1 MSDLESII
9 AVSEPFEEEF
19 EANALGSIEAEE
31 VKKNKKRKKKKTSVV
46 EGTLSFNFNIA
57 VALVEDN
64 SNVVENEFTEAV
76 GEIEGRNSILCLSV
90 RRYVSLKVD

>member
-19 EANALGSIEAEE
+19 EANASGSIEAEVQANVDE
-31 VKKNKKRKKKKTSVV
+31 D
-46 EGTLSFNFNIA
+46 TLSFNSNIA

-64 SNVVENEFTEAV
+64 SNVVKN
-76 GEIEGRNSILCLSV
+76 
-90 RRYVSLKVD
+90 

>member
-31 VKKNKKRKKKKTSVV
+31 VKKNKKKQKKKKK
-46 EGTLSFNFNIA
+46 
-57 VALVEDN
+57 
-64 SNVVENEFTEAV
+64 ENK
-76 GEIEGRNSILCLSV
+76 RC
-90 RRYVSLKVD
+90 RRHFVI

>member
-1 MSDLESII
+1 MESDLESIV

-19 EANALGSIEAEE
+19 EANASGSIEAEE
-31 VKKNKKRKKKKTSVV
+31 VPANVD
-46 EGTLSFNFNIA
+46 EDTLSFNFNIA

-76 GEIEGRNSILCLSV
+76 GEIEDRNSFLCLVV
-90 RRYVSLKVD
+90 RRYVSLKAVD